1 MPKTLIFKVTW
12 TYQMSD
18 AYQKSVLLRNWINI
32 AWWHRTFFL
41 NMNSQ
46 QISDILFDQ
55 YPSFNIK
62 KLLNWMTYNTW
73 KSVQFSLQII
83 SKYVYFLKLCTTL
96 SKLNQSNSQL
106 FTKSSLK
113 KSLKKMSINISS
125 YVSNNI
131 SYHSSSL
138 LFPFLFFFFFLNII
152 I

>member
-1 MPKTLIFKVTW
+1 MPKTLIFKLTW
-12 TYQMSD
+12 TYQMPD
-18 AYQKSVLLRNWINI
+18 AYQKSGLLRNWINI

-113 KSLKKMSINISS
+113 KSLKKCLLISLHMSQTIFLTTR
-125 YVSNNI
+125 
-131 SYHSSSL
+131 L
-138 LFPFLFFFFFLNII
+138 LFSFLFFSFFFFWT
-152 I
+152 